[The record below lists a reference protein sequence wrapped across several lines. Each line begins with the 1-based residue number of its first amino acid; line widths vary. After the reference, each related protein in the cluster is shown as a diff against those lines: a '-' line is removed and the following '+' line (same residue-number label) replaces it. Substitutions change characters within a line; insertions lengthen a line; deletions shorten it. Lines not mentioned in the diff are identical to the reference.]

1 MTEPQAPSSEKRDQQ
16 RLIQA
21 FAHLDRHALG
31 VSCGIVASTVLFLM
45 TVAMTIKGP
54 VACMACLSTNTR
66 AKAMSRDVDLV
77 FHKGPHLEL
86 LSYFLPGYSVGWGG
100 AFIGLGWGLLVGYLI
115 GHVFAGFLNLHHRI
129 YLRVIERRLRSEALS
144 NG

>member
-1 MTEPQAPSSEKRDQQ
+1 MTELQDPSAEKRDRQ

-31 VSCGIVASTVLFLM
+31 LSCAIVAAAVLFLM

-54 VACMACLSTNTR
+54 TPCMACLSSTGGLR
-66 AKAMSRDVDLV
+66 Y
-77 FHKGPHLEL
+77 GPHLEL
-86 LSYFLPGYSVGWGG
+86 LGYFLPGYSVSWGG
-100 AFIGLGWGLLVGYLI
+100 AFIGLGWGMVVGYLA
-115 GHVFAGFLNLHHRI
+115 GHIFAGFLNLHHHI
-129 YLRVIERRLRSEALS
+129 YLRMIERRLRSEALS

>member
-1 MTEPQAPSSEKRDQQ
+1 MTDPQDPTTEKRDQQ

-31 VSCGIVASTVLFLM
+31 MSCGIVAAGVLFLM

-54 VACMACLSTNTR
+54 TPCMACLDPR
-66 AKAMSRDVDLV
+66 ASLRY
-77 FHKGPHLEL
+77 GPHLEL
-86 LSYFLPGYSVGWGG
+86 LAYLFKGYSVSWGG
-100 AFIGLGWGLLVGYLI
+100 AFIGLGWGMVAGYLV
-115 GHVFAGFLNLHHRI
+115 GHVFAGFLNLHHRV
-129 YLRVIERRLRSEALS
+129 YLRVIERRLRREALS

>member
-1 MTEPQAPSSEKRDQQ
+1 MTEPQESSSEKRDQQ

-31 VSCGIVASTVLFLM
+31 LSCGIVASGVLFLM

-54 VACMACLSTNTR
+54 VPCMACLSKN
-66 AKAMSRDVDLV
+66 ALV
-77 FHKGPHLEL
+77 HKGPHLEL
-86 LSYFLPGYSVGWGG
+86 LANFLPGYSVGWGG
-100 AFIGLGWGLLVGYLI
+100 AFIGLIWGLVVGYLI
-115 GHVFAGFLNLHHRI
+115 GHIFAGFLNLHHRI

>member
-1 MTEPQAPSSEKRDQQ
+1 MTEPQEPSSEKRDQQ
-16 RLIQA
+16 RLIRA

-31 VSCGIVASTVLFLM
+31 LSCSIVASTVLFLM

-54 VACMACLSTNTR
+54 VPCMACLSKN
-66 AKAMSRDVDLV
+66 ALV
-77 FHKGPHLEL
+77 HKGPHLEL
-86 LSYFLPGYSVGWGG
+86 LSNFLPGYSVSWGG
-100 AFIGLGWGLLVGYLI
+100 AFIGLGWGLVVGYMI
-115 GHVFAGFLNLHHRI
+115 GHFFAGFLNLHHRI

>member
-1 MTEPQAPSSEKRDQQ
+1 MTDPQDTTTEKRDQQ

-31 VSCGIVASTVLFLM
+31 ISCGIVAAGVLFLM

-54 VACMACLSTNTR
+54 TPCMACLDPGRSLR
-66 AKAMSRDVDLV
+66 Y
-77 FHKGPHLEL
+77 GPHLEL
-86 LSYFLPGYSVGWGG
+86 LAYLFKGYSVSWGG
-100 AFIGLGWGLLVGYLI
+100 AFIGLGWGMVAGYLV
-115 GHVFAGFLNLHHRI
+115 GHVFAGFLNLHHRV
-129 YLRVIERRLRSEALS
+129 YLRVIERRLRREALS